1 MSVNLRIAMTSLRLF
16 SAPLAEPTL
25 VTGSYRLRLAGT
37 QADLRAAQRLRFQ
50 VFNEEL
56 GEGLIEAWV
65 SGHDEDR
72 FDAVCDHILVEA
84 LATGEV
90 VGTYRLLPGP
100 RALEAGTGYYSA
112 QEFDLAPFEPHRA
125 AVLELG
131 RACVAAAHRNQS
143 VLALLWQGI
152 ARYARQR
159 GARLL
164 LGCSSLPGS
173 DIVVGAAAWAQLAP
187 RFLVAP
193 EFRTVPTLGCRFDL
207 AVTGQGVNLPRLML
221 AYLALGAKVCAPP
234 ALDREFNTIDFLT
247 LLDLANVPPAV
258 ARKYF
263 T

>member
-1 MSVNLRIAMTSLRLF
+1 MASVHLS
-16 SAPLAEPTL
+16 PTPAVGL
-25 VTGSYRLRLAGT
+25 TLITTAYRLRLAST

-72 FDAVCDHILVEA
+72 FDAVCDHMLVEEII
-84 LATGEV
+84 TGQV

-112 QEFDLAPFEPHRA
+112 QEFDLTPFEPHRA

-143 VLALLWQGI
+143 VLGLLWRGI
-152 ARYARQR
+152 ARYARER

-164 LGCSSLPGS
+164 LGCSSLPGA
-173 DIVVGAAAWAQLAP
+173 DPAGGAAAWAQLAP
-187 RFLVAP
+187 RYLATP
-193 EFRTVPTLGCRFDL
+193 EFRTVPTPACRFDL
-207 AVTGQGVNLPRLML
+207 PATDRVAGIPRLML
-221 AYLALGAKVCAPP
+221 AYLAMGAKICAPP
-234 ALDREFNTIDFLT
+234 ALDQEFNTIDFLT
-247 LLDLANVPPAV
+247 LLDMASVPPAV